1 MKCWNN
7 EHLTLLEGN
16 NGMMMPRLA
25 SWVKVKICL
34 EWMRPTVFSGWGT
47 RWEGNFIS
55 EGAISQKE
63 WMKPCAWRELER
75 LGGWWERGPYGKRH
89 GALLHQKVKKRRKE
103 WRRAQSSVSGEAQ
116 EDEEPQRGG
125 SLCTGWETSRLQGRL
140 REMGQTLRLK
150 SVRRTC
156 PGAAGKQL
164 GIKEQET
171 KGWGGVVRSQLK
183 LDNGSLQ

>member
-1 MKCWNN
+1 MN
-7 EHLTLLEGN
+7 ETYSIFWLRDQMGRKFHIWGSNKPERVDETMCMERAG
-16 NGMMMPRLA
+16 
-25 SWVKVKICL
+25 KV
-34 EWMRPTVFSGWGT
+34 
-47 RWEGNFIS
+47 
-55 EGAISQKE
+55 
-63 WMKPCAWRELER
+63 
-75 LGGWWERGPYGKRH
+75 GGVQGPYGKRH

-156 PGAAGKQL
+156 TGAAGKRL
-164 GIKEQET
+164 GVKEQES
-171 KGWGGVVRSQLK
+171 KGWGGAVRSQLK
-183 LDNGSLQ
+183 SDNGSSQ